1 MGLGCGCE
9 WMSEDVGKE
18 EKRMKS
24 LQSSGHWRSNCHDAK
39 VTRNADQTR
48 RREEDG
54 KSDAKPTMTGWN
66 EERKR
71 MREDLNASKE
81 WGVSQKPG
89 IILVQK

>member
-1 MGLGCGCE
+1 M
-9 WMSEDVGKE
+9 
-18 EKRMKS
+18 
-24 LQSSGHWRSNCHDAK
+24 DAK

-71 MREDLNASKE
+71 M
-81 WGVSQKPG
+81 
-89 IILVQK
+89 VQRT